1 MRDEWQMIE
10 SGTGSST
17 RNMTS
22 VSTRDLRVGM
32 FVAGLDRPWLE
43 TPFLL
48 QGFLIEEQSQIDHL
62 RALCRTVEVDPARSV
77 GAFFAARGLES
88 EAPPAGI
95 LSSSRSAAPDFV
107 RIARAVRHGG
117 TGRRVETPRV
127 RASDSLSLLEEELLY
142 SAPVIEDVQAS
153 LRSLIA
159 SVQADIPLDLEDVS
173 KNIAEV
179 AAGVARNPEALLW
192 LTRLKNSDE
201 YSYDHAL
208 DVSVH
213 LMVFARFLG
222 LPREQIECVGVA
234 GLVQDLGKTQLPKE
248 ILVKPGRLT
257 PEEIKQARYHVVST
271 LRIVANKPGVPGRTL
286 EVIGRHHE
294 RIDGSGY
301 PLKLKGQEL
310 GLLAEMSGL
319 MDTYCA
325 MIRER
330 SYSPALSSQEAI
342 GELVRLRG
350 STFRDTLVDQF
361 VQCMGLYPIGTL
373 VELNSG
379 EVAVVLQQ
387 NQVRRLQ
394 PKVMMLLA
402 PDKSVERYPRT
413 LDLMLNPAGPTGEP
427 YRILRALPDNAY
439 GIDPVEFYLG

>member
-1 MRDEWQMIE
+1 
-10 SGTGSST
+10 
-17 RNMTS
+17 
-22 VSTRDLRVGM
+22 M
-32 FVAGLDRPWLE
+32 FVAELDRPWLE

-48 QGFLIEEQSQIDHL
+48 QGFLIEDQSQIDHL
-62 RALCRTVEVDPARSV
+62 RALCRTVQIDPSKSV
-77 GAFFAARGLES
+77 GAFFALKVHDKD
-88 EAPPAGI
+88 APLA
-95 LSSSRSAAPDFV
+95 SATRSAERKPPDFI
-107 RIARAVRHGG
+107 RIARAVRRGG
-117 TGRRVETPRV
+117 TGRRSRTPRI
-127 RASDSLSLLEEELLY
+127 RSRDELSLLEEEMLY

-153 LRSLIA
+153 LRSLTT
-159 SVQADIPLDLEDVS
+159 SVQADTPLDLTEVS
-173 KNIAEV
+173 KSVAEV

-192 LTRLKNSDE
+192 LTRLKSTDE

-222 LPREQIECVGVA
+222 LPMEQVETAGVA
-234 GLVQDLGKTQLPKE
+234 GLIQDLGKTQLPKE
-248 ILVKPGRLT
+248 ILAKPGPLT
-257 PEEIKQARYHVVST
+257 PEELRQARYHVVNS
-271 LRIVANKPGVPGRTL
+271 LRIVANKPGLHPDTL
-286 EVIGRHHE
+286 EIIGRHHE

-301 PLKLKGQEL
+301 PLKLKGQDI
-310 GLLAEMSGL
+310 GLLPELAGL

-330 SYSPALSSQEAI
+330 SYSQPMSSQQAI

-350 STFRDTLVDQF
+350 GKFRDTLVDQF

-394 PKVMMLLA
+394 PKVMILLA

-413 LDLMLNPAGPTGEP
+413 LDLMLEPVGPTGET
-427 YRILRALPDNAY
+427 YRILGALPDNAY
-439 GIDPVEFYLG
+439 GIDPAEFYLA

>member
-1 MRDEWQMIE
+1 
-10 SGTGSST
+10 
-17 RNMTS
+17 
-22 VSTRDLRVGM
+22 M
-32 FVAGLDRPWLE
+32 FVAELDRPWLE

-48 QGFLIEEQSQIDHL
+48 QGFLIEDQAQIDHL
-62 RALCRTVEVDPARSV
+62 RALCRTVRIDPAKSV
-77 GAFFAARGLES
+77 GEFFALRPHEKDAPLTARARPS
-88 EAPPAGI
+88 QRRQA
-95 LSSSRSAAPDFV
+95 DFI
-107 RIARAVRHGG
+107 RIARAVRRGG
-117 TGRRVETPRV
+117 TSRRARAPRV
-127 RASDSLSLLEEELLY
+127 RERDALSLLEEELLY

-153 LRSLIA
+153 LRSLTA
-159 SVQADIPLDLEDVS
+159 CVQAETPLDLTEVS
-173 KNIAEV
+173 KNIAAV
-179 AAGVARNPEALLW
+179 AAGVVRNPEALLW
-192 LTRLKNSDE
+192 LTRLKSTDE

-222 LPREQIECVGVA
+222 LPLEQIETVGVA
-234 GLVQDLGKTQLPKE
+234 GLVQDVGKTQLPKE
-248 ILVKPGRLT
+248 ILAKPGPLT
-257 PEEIKQARYHVVST
+257 PEELKQARYHVVNS
-271 LRIVANKPGVPGRTL
+271 LRIVANKPGMNPDTL
-286 EVIGRHHE
+286 EIIGRHHE

-301 PLKLKGQEL
+301 PLRLKGEDI
-310 GLLAEMSGL
+310 GLLPELAGL

-330 SYSPALSSQEAI
+330 SYSLPMSSQQAI

-350 STFRDTLVDQF
+350 RKFRDTLVDQF

-394 PKVMMLLA
+394 PKVMVLLA

-413 LDLMLNPAGPTGEP
+413 LDLMLEPVGPTGEP
-427 YRILRALPDNAY
+427 YRILGALPENAY
-439 GIDPVEFYLG
+439 GIDPAEFYLA

>member
-1 MRDEWQMIE
+1 
-10 SGTGSST
+10 
-17 RNMTS
+17 MTS
-22 VSTRDLRVGM
+22 VSTRDLKVGM
-32 FVAGLDRPWLE
+32 FVAELDRPWLE

-62 RALCRTVEVDPARSV
+62 QLLCRTVEIDPSKSV
-77 GAFFAARGLES
+77 GMFFAATVHGKDAPLAGLP
-88 EAPPAGI
+88 PPA
-95 LSSSRSAAPDFV
+95 RPRQPDFV
-107 RIARAVRHGG
+107 RIAKAVRRGG
-117 TGRRVETPRV
+117 MSRRARTPRV
-127 RASDSLSLLEEELLY
+127 RARDSLSLLEEELLY
-142 SAPVIEDVQAS
+142 SAPVIDDVQAS
-153 LRSLIA
+153 LRSLTA
-159 SVQADIPLDLEDVS
+159 CVQADTPLDLADMS

-179 AAGVARNPEALLW
+179 AAGVVRNPEALLW
-192 LTRLKNSDE
+192 LTRLKSTDE

-222 LPREQIECVGVA
+222 LPREQIESVGVA
-234 GLVQDLGKTQLPKE
+234 GLIQDLGKTQLPKE
-248 ILVKPGRLT
+248 ILTKPGRLT
-257 PEEIKQARYHVVST
+257 AEELKLARYHVVST
-271 LRIVANKPGVPGRTL
+271 LRIVANRPGLQPDTL
-286 EVIGRHHE
+286 EIIGRHHE

-301 PLKLKGQEL
+301 PLKLQGQEL
-310 GLLAEMSGL
+310 GLPAEMSGL

-330 SYSPALSSQEAI
+330 SYSLPMSSQKAI
-342 GELVRLRG
+342 GELVRMRG
-350 STFRDTLVDQF
+350 GKFRDTLVDQF

-394 PKVMMLLA
+394 PKVMVLLA

-413 LDLMLNPAGPTGEP
+413 LDLMLNPLGPTGEP
-427 YRILRALPDNAY
+427 YRILGALPDNAY
-439 GIDPVEFYLG
+439 GIDPAEFYLV